1 MAHHTTTFLLV
12 TILVLVVILLI
23 FGMKYFSAARTAH
36 LKITSEDAYR
46 DLADRVVKVQEESVL
61 ALSDL
66 KESVKLVED
75 RLGRIEKLLK
85 EVE

>member
-1 MAHHTTTFLLV
+1 
-12 TILVLVVILLI
+12 
-23 FGMKYFSAARTAH
+23 
-36 LKITSEDAYR
+36 LKITSEDACR